1 MTWVVAQVAVTVGS
15 TVLANGAKNKAG
27 AIGSKQSYLNEALG
41 WEENIAQNKAI
52 GEANLQNTIR
62 SGYRM
67 GLLNIQQAQARKDAS
82 TSQFTIGRRKQS
94 LLGAASASAAAS
106 GTFGSSVDA
115 ITSDIAQKSDE
126 ALNNQGEA
134 YETQVLNFDTQ
145 LHDLLMSGQDALQ
158 GPAKTNVQSGQAFE
172 GTSIAESLVSSG
184 LQLAGNY
191 AEAQFKLGPGAP
203 TYSAFKDKAGAIGSG
218 SDGRTRTITGGR

>member
-1 MTWVVAQVAVTVGS
+1 MVWGLIAATVGS
-15 TVLANGAKNKAG
+15 SLLGAG
-27 AIGSKQSYLNEALG
+27 AANRAGLAASKQSYLNEALG

-115 ITSDIAQKSDE
+115 ISSDIGQKADE

-134 YETQVLNFDTQ
+134 YATQVQNFDTQ

-158 GPAKTNVQSGQAFE
+158 APSRTNVQAGQKFE

-184 LQLAGNY
+184 LQLGGQYLSAKM
-191 AEAQFKLGPGAP
+191 KLGLGES
-203 TYSAFKDKAGAIGSG
+203 TYGAFKDQAGAIGSG
-218 SDGRTRTITGGR
+218 YGGTGRTITGGR

>member
-1 MTWVVAQVAVTVGS
+1 MTWVIAQAAVTVGS

-184 LQLAGNY
+184 LQLGGQYLSAKM
-191 AEAQFKLGPGAP
+191 KLGDS

>member
-1 MTWVVAQVAVTVGS
+1 MTWVMVGTTVGS
-15 TVLANGAKNKAG
+15 GLLSAGASNKAG
-27 AIGSKQSYLNEALG
+27 LAGSKQSYLNEALG

-62 SGYRM
+62 TGYRM
-67 GLLNIQQAQARKDAS
+67 GLLNIQQAQARKEAS
-82 TSQFTIGRRKQS
+82 TGQFTIGRRKQS

-115 ITSDIAQKSDE
+115 ITSDIAQKADE

-134 YETQVLNFDTQ
+134 YATQVQNFDTQ

-158 GPAKTNVQSGQAFE
+158 SPAKTNVQSGQAFE
-172 GTSIAESLVSSG
+172 GTSIGESLVQSG
-184 LQLAGNY
+184 LQLGGQYLSAKM
-191 AEAQFKLGPGAP
+191 KLGLGEP
-203 TYSAFKDKAGAIGSG
+203 TYGAFKDKAGAIGSG
-218 SDGRTRTITGGR
+218 SDGRTRTITGVR